1 MSVGSGWFFYPYFGL
16 CYHAAKEEKIGCE
29 TMLFFNGCCHKDDPL
44 SDKRPLAI
52 ISVGSG
58 RFFLPPLVYAIMLPR
73 RKKLAV
79 RRCFFLN
86 LCERVARMSF
96 CQTFCDFFILGLALS
111 TFET

>member
-52 ISVGSG
+52 MSVGSG
-58 RFFLPPLVYAIMLPR
+58 RFFFTTFGLCYHAAKEEKIGCETML
-73 RKKLAV
+73 
-79 RRCFFLN
+79 F
-86 LCERVARMSF
+86 S
-96 CQTFCDFFILGLALS
+96 
-111 TFET
+111 